1 MIRNWFKIALRN
13 IKRYYVYSIVNVIG
27 MAIGMASVVLILL
40 WVQNE
45 LSYDRFHKN
54 ADCLYRVLENQ
65 YSDGGEIVQTALTPN
80 ALAPALKREYPEIIR
95 SARYEGRACPIQKSD
110 DYIMEAG
117 AFVDKDFLEM
127 FNIKFVCGDI
137 NSALNGPHDM
147 VITEEMSRKFFGN
160 ENPLGKTLTIL
171 KSFVFTITGI
181 VKSLPHNSHIQFDF
195 LIPFEFYS
203 ELGADLNEWK
213 YNATYTYIELQAG
226 TDSKIVDNKI
236 RDILKIKAKV
246 SREDI
251 FLQNIKKIHLYS
263 YGKYNADISG
273 HGDIA
278 YIRILSIIAAFILI
292 IACINFM
299 NLSTA
304 QSARRAKEIGV
315 RKVAGA
321 NKRKI
326 IFQFLGESLM
336 IVFVAH
342 IIAMILV
349 EFLLPGFNR
358 LIQNYQS
365 SDLLMMNFNNQIG
378 KQVEVNYH
386 SAGLYIGL
394 IAVILFCGL
403 MAGGYP
409 ALYLSSLK
417 PLDTMKGFINKNPGN
432 AGFRRVLVI
441 SQFSL
446 SVLLII
452 CTLIV
457 GKQLKYMQNMKLG
470 FNKENIGYFQFSYDM
485 KREVLK
491 RDLYNNPDIITVTI
505 ADNPFTGMGPGT
517 SDGFN
522 WKGKQEGNNVLFS
535 MMYTDEDYAKTF
547 LLNLKE
553 GRFFSSEFSDDKS
566 TVVINEKAAEIM
578 GFSNPIGEII
588 SSGDGSKFRIVG
600 VVKDFH
606 FKSLHAKIDPL
617 IIFMYKDGFNCFI
630 RMKADK
636 TASIIDYVRKTFK
649 SYDVPYSL
657 VFKFFEDD
665 YNNLYWREQR
675 MGKIFGYFSFLAI
688 IISCLGLIGLSSF
701 MAERRTKE
709 IGIRKINGAKSLEI
723 FVLLSKEY
731 VLWVFISIIIASP
744 LAWYAMHKWLQNFAY
759 RINISLWVFV
769 VADALAL
776 LIALLTVSFQSY
788 KAAGK
793 NPVEA
798 LRYE

>member
-1 MIRNWFKIALRN
+1 MIRNWLKIALRN
-13 IKRYYVYSIVNVIG
+13 IKRYYVYSIINISG
-27 MAIGMASVVLILL
+27 MAIGMASAVLLLL

-65 YSDGGEIVQTALTPN
+65 YFDGGEIVQTALTPN
-80 ALAPALKREYPEIIR
+80 ALAPALKKEYPDIIR
-95 SARYEGRACPIQKSD
+95 SARYEGRAFPVQKRD

-117 AFVDKDFLEM
+117 AFVDRDFLEM
-127 FNIKFVCGDI
+127 FNIEFVRGDI
-137 NSALNGPHDM
+137 KSALSGPHNI
-147 VITEEMSRKFFGN
+147 VITEEMAKKYFSTAD
-160 ENPLGKTLTIL
+160 PLGETL
-171 KSFVFTITGI
+171 KSMNFVFTITGI
-181 VKSLPHNSHIQFDF
+181 VKSLPHNSHIRFDF

-203 ELGADLNEWK
+203 ELGADLNDWK
-213 YNATYTYIELQAG
+213 YNATYTYIELQTG
-226 TDSKIVDNKI
+226 TDSKIVDHKI

-246 SREDI
+246 SSAAV

-263 YGKYNADISG
+263 YGKYQADISG

-349 EFLLPGFNR
+349 EFLLPGFNN

-365 SDLLMMNFNNQIG
+365 SDLLMMNFNDQIG
-378 KQVEVNYH
+378 KQVDVNYH

-394 IAVILFCGL
+394 ITVILFCGL

-417 PLDTMKGFINKNPGN
+417 PLDTMKGSINKNPGN

-441 SQFSL
+441 FQFSL
-446 SVLLII
+446 SVLLIV

-470 FNKENIGYFQFSYDM
+470 FNKENIGYFQFSYGM

-491 RDLYNNPDIITVTI
+491 RDLYNNPDILTVTI
-505 ADNPFTGMGPGT
+505 ADNPFTGMGSGT

-535 MMYTDEDYAKTF
+535 LMYTDEDYAKTF
-547 LLNLKE
+547 ELNLKE
-553 GRFFSSEFSDDKS
+553 GRFFSSEFSDDES

-578 GFSNPIGEII
+578 GFSDPIGEIV
-588 SSGDGSKFRIVG
+588 SSRDGSKFRIVG

-617 IIFMYKDGFNCFI
+617 IIFMYKEGFNCFI

-649 SYDVPYSL
+649 SYDVPYSP
-657 VFKFFEDD
+657 VFKFFDDD

-688 IISCLGLIGLSSF
+688 LISCLGLIGLSSY

-723 FVLLSKEY
+723 FALLSKEF
-731 VLWVFISIIIASP
+731 VLCVFISIIIASP
-744 LAWYAMHKWLQNFAY
+744 VAWYVMHKWLQNFAY

-769 VADALAL
+769 VAGGLAL

-793 NPVEA
+793 NPVDA